1 MEQQIN
7 YVDSNVVFC
16 DDGHPGVY
24 INNINIPDKGFV
36 YCQYCNK
43 KYGRKKI

>member
-1 MEQQIN
+1 MEQEFN

-24 INNINIPDKGFV
+24 ISIPDKGFV